1 MFQSPSDNQSFRAGI
16 CHQLTAELPDLQG
29 MEQMFGSLD
38 APVVRCAPSLSRL
51 CLSCLWLTVVLDRC
65 LPKGAPEML
74 HALHS
79 PQNIIFEIC
88 VCLRL
93 LLSLLLSDH

>member
-1 MFQSPSDNQSFRAGI
+1 
-16 CHQLTAELPDLQG
+16 
-29 MEQMFGSLD
+29 MFGSLD

-51 CLSCLWLTVVLDRC
+51 CLSCSWLTAVFFLLLADRC

-88 VCLRL
+88 VLTFAAVVAAL
-93 LLSLLLSDH
+93 